1 MNGLRVQTVFA
12 LHPGITP
19 SEIESG
25 VWGFKTQL
33 FQIINMYMYIYI
45 YSLDFGCSARKK
57 QETPDIR
64 PVQNK
69 LVWEDDHVTWSMI
82 YHCQDWP

>member
-45 YSLDFGCSARKK
+45 LWISGAVQEKSKKLLIFALSKTSWFGRM
-57 QETPDIR
+57 T
-64 PVQNK
+64 
-69 LVWEDDHVTWSMI
+69 M
-82 YHCQDWP
+82 